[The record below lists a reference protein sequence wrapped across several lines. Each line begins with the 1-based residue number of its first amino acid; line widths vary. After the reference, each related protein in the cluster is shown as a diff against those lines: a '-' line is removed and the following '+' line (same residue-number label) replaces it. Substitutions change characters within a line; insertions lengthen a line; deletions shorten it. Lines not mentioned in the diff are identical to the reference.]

1 MISSAGEVS
10 LTFRPNPA
18 DPFPLQT
25 RRRRRISKI
34 SEARHEQNVS
44 THARARDGVVV
55 PPRREPRARCP
66 RRRRRPRRPEG
77 GPAAPTAVAVVRQ
90 VFPSVPGRR
99 DRRDRGSTP
108 PTPGRP
114 TPRGRDGPDGRAPA
128 AAVARGA
135 RVWVGFGFVGR
146 GCVLRWSPGWRG
158 GGIRVQPG
166 DVTKP
171 GEAHR
176 GAARTARVQ
185 GAHLRRPRPENRSR
199 GRSRSRS
206 RSRSRTRSPA
216 ALAAGRATIAGI
228 ATALQAQQLARRRRR
243 SGVFRI
249 ADAKPGETRG

>member
-1 MISSAGEVS
+1 MISSASEVS

-18 DPFPLQT
+18 DPFPSQT

-34 SEARHEQNVS
+34 SEAGDEQNVS

-55 PPRREPRARCP
+55 PPRREPRARRP
-66 RRRRRPRRPEG
+66 RRTWRPRRPSE

-99 DRRDRGSTP
+99 DRRDRGSTQ

-114 TPRGRDGPDGRAPA
+114 TPRGRDGSDGRAPA

-146 GCVLRWSPGWRG
+146 GCVLRWSPGRRG

-185 GAHLRRPRPENRSR
+185 GAHLRRPRPENRSPR
-199 GRSRSRS
+199 GRSRGRS
-206 RSRSRTRSPA
+206 RARAPA

-228 ATALQAQQLARRRRR
+228 TTALQAQQLARRRRR
-243 SGVFRI
+243 SGVFRV

>member
-1 MISSAGEVS
+1 MKSSASEVS

-18 DPFPLQT
+18 DPFPSQT

-44 THARARDGVVV
+44 THARARHRVVV

-90 VFPSVPGRR
+90 VLPSVPGRR

-108 PTPGRP
+108 PTPGP

-135 RVWVGFGFVGR
+135 RVWVGGGFVGR

-176 GAARTARVQ
+176 GAARRARVQ

-206 RSRSRTRSPA
+206 SSRSRTRSPA
-216 ALAAGRATIAGI
+216 ALAADRATIAGI

-243 SGVFRI
+243 SGVFRV